1 LQKSFINQNKFFNTF
16 EYFKAQI
23 MKFEN
28 YQTSNSLLNSRIKE
42 ITSAGVK
49 NDRNKLLKHI
59 LGLVDLTTLE
69 GADTN
74 EKVIALCEKA
84 KGFKDKSR
92 GVPDVAAVCVY
103 PVFVRLVKYQLKG
116 SDIKTASVAGAFPSG
131 QSPLS
136 VKLMEVQYAVD
147 QGADEID
154 MVISRGKF
162 LQGEYNEVFD
172 EIASIRDVC
181 KNVLLKVILETG
193 ELQTIENIRKA
204 SEIAINA
211 GADFI
216 KTSTGKIQPAATE
229 LAVLVMLD
237 TINEYYEKNSKKIG
251 VKAAGGISS
260 PDQAINYYQLVSKT
274 LGDQWI
280 DKEYFRIGA
289 SSLTDNITKMI

>member
-1 LQKSFINQNKFFNTF
+1 
-16 EYFKAQI
+16 

-28 YQTSNSLLNSRIKE
+28 YQISNSLLNRRIIE

-49 NDRNKLLKHI
+49 NNRNELLKHI

-92 GVPDVAAVCVY
+92 GVPNVAAVCVY
-103 PVFVRLVKYQLKG
+103 PVFVRLVKDQLIG

-162 LQGEYNEVFD
+162 LQGEYDEVFD

-181 KNVLLKVILETG
+181 KNVHLKVILETG

-237 TINEYYEKNSKKIG
+237 TIKEYYEKSGKKIG

-260 PDQAINYYQLVSKT
+260 PDQAINYYLLVSKT

-289 SSLTDNITKMI
+289 SSLTDNITKLFNL

>member
-1 LQKSFINQNKFFNTF
+1 
-16 EYFKAQI
+16 

-28 YQTSNSLLNSRIKE
+28 YQINNSFLNCRIRD
-42 ITSAGVK
+42 ITSAEVK
-49 NDRNKLLKHI
+49 NIRNELLKHI

-84 KGFKDKSR
+84 KGFKDKSL
-92 GVPDVAAVCVY
+92 GIPNVAAVCVY
-103 PVFVRLVKYQLKG
+103 PVFVRLVKDQLIG

-162 LQGEYNEVFD
+162 LQGEYDEVFD

-181 KNVLLKVILETG
+181 KNVHLKVILETG

-237 TINEYYEKNSKKIG
+237 TIKEYYEKSGKKIG
-251 VKAAGGISS
+251 IKAAGGISS
-260 PDQAINYYQLVSKT
+260 SDQAINYYLLVSKT

-289 SSLTDNITKMI
+289 SSLTDNITKLFNS